1 MAICVLLMLIHVLV
15 STTLLSNY
23 STFDIVNPSGIK
35 KIIILFLT
43 VVGGK
48 KKKKLNLFDSQFA
61 ISFNIFYLLFTKRFI
76 EPGGRIRLRN

>member
-48 KKKKLNLFDSQFA
+48 KKKVKLV
-61 ISFNIFYLLFTKRFI
+61 
-76 EPGGRIRLRN
+76 

>member
-23 STFDIVNPSGIK
+23 STFDIINPSGIK

-43 VVGGK
+43 VVGE
-48 KKKKLNLFDSQFA
+48 KKKLNLFDSQFA